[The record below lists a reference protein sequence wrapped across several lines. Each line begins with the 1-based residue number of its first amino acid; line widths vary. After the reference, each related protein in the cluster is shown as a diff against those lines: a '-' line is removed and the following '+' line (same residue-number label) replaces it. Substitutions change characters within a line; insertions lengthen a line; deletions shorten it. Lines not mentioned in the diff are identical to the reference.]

1 MDAFTRFILHEAN
14 PPKQQPNQS
23 PAVQDKIDQ
32 NQQDVPDFTKQQ
44 DPNAQ
49 QGAAPQASSQQQDT
63 GMQPDPTQQGAPQGD
78 PTQMGAQG
86 PDQQGMDM
94 GAADS
99 NDPNAQMQG
108 QQEEQ
113 PQDPNNDGSD
123 LQAPAGDEMSV
134 ESPEAQTVDLDQ
146 LEQDTFKDLK
156 PEQMEIKKKEL
167 RKQFRSLNSIIIGS
181 IDKINKI
188 SHTSYDDELLNFIV
202 RKLLALKNLSRDTLT
217 DTFNTRTY
225 LENEIELQRMIT
237 VFNYL
242 TNLMDKVYESR
253 IKRQNKITE
262 IINKETKHNKSSLDL
277 PTFSR
282 NYEIQ

>member
-14 PPKQQPNQS
+14 PPKQQPNQT
-23 PAVQDKIDQ
+23 PAVQNKIDQ
-32 NQQDVPDFTKQQ
+32 NQQDVPDFTQQQ

-123 LQAPAGDEMSV
+123 LQAPEGDEMSA

-167 RKQFRSLNSIIIGS
+167 RKQFRSLNSIIIDS

-262 IINKETKHNKSSLDL
+262 IINKEVKHNKSFLDL

>member
-14 PPKQQPNQS
+14 PPKQQPNQTPS
-23 PAVQDKIDQ
+23 VQDKIDQ
-32 NQQDVPDFTKQQ
+32 NQQDVPDFTQKQ

-63 GMQPDPTQQGAPQGD
+63 GMQPDPTQQGTSQGD

-86 PDQQGMDM
+86 PDQQGMDA

-167 RKQFRSLNSIIIGS
+167 RKQFRSLNSIIIDS

-262 IINKETKHNKSSLDL
+262 IINKETKHNKSFLDL

>member
-14 PPKQQPNQS
+14 PPKQQPNQTPS
-23 PAVQDKIDQ
+23 VQDKIDQ
-32 NQQDVPDFTKQQ
+32 NQQDVPDFTQKQ

-63 GMQPDPTQQGAPQGD
+63 GMQPDPTQQGTSQGD

-86 PDQQGMDM
+86 PDQQGMDA
-94 GAADS
+94 GAADP

-167 RKQFRSLNSIIIGS
+167 RKQFRSLNSIIIDS

-262 IINKETKHNKSSLDL
+262 IINKETKHNKSFLDL

>member
-14 PPKQQPNQS
+14 PPKQQPNQT

-32 NQQDVPDFTKQQ
+32 NQQDVPDFTQQQ

-123 LQAPAGDEMSV
+123 LQAPEGDEMSA

-167 RKQFRSLNSIIIGS
+167 RKQFRSLNSIIIDS

-262 IINKETKHNKSSLDL
+262 IINKETKHNKSFLDL